1 LSGVTLGQSLLGQ
14 GFINP
19 ATPQAVFHLLD
30 WYHLSN
36 VRGRTCLVIGQ
47 SNLIGKPLVAMLQA
61 REASVLSA
69 NIYTHH
75 DHLTRRCQDSDY
87 IFSAT

>member
-1 LSGVTLGQSLLGQ
+1 MV
-14 GFINP
+14 NP

-30 WYHLSN
+30 WHHLGD

-69 NIYTHH
+69 NVHTTY
-75 DHLTRRCQDSDY
+75 DQLTRRCQESDY